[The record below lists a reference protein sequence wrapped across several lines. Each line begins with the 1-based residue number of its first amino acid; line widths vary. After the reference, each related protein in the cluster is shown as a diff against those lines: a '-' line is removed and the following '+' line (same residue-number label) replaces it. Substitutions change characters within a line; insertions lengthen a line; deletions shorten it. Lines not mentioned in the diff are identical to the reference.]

1 MGIAERF
8 YDAFSVADHHTM
20 GLMYAPTATF
30 SDPVFPML
38 SGPEAALMWEMLL
51 TRSKDFSVSY
61 NVREDDSRA
70 EVVWVARYR
79 FGRKSRQVE
88 NRVRTEMTFQAGRI
102 VRQVDRFNFWLWS
115 RQALGL
121 PGWLLGWTPVVQKKV
136 QTDAQQQ
143 LILFAERKFGRN
155 RMPAAR

>member
-8 YDAFSVADHHTM
+8 YDAFSVADHHSM

-38 SGPEAALMWEMLL
+38 SGPEAGLMWEMLL

-61 NVREDDSRA
+61 NVREDESHA

-79 FGRKSRQVE
+79 FGPKSRPVE

-102 VRQVDRFNFWLWS
+102 VRQVDRFNFWNWS
-115 RQALGL
+115 RQALGA
-121 PGWLLGWTPVVQKKV
+121 PGLLMGWTPLVQKKV
-136 QTDAQQQ
+136 QRDAQQQ
-143 LILFAERKFGRN
+143 LVLYAERKFGRN

>member
-1 MGIAERF
+1 MGLAERF
-8 YDAFSVADHHTM
+8 YDALSVADHHTM

-51 TRSKDFSVSY
+51 TRSRDFSVSY

-70 EVVWVARYR
+70 EIVWVARHR
-79 FGRKSRQVE
+79 FGRNSRPVE

-102 VRQVDRFNFWLWS
+102 VRQVDRFGFWAWS

-121 PGWLLGWTPVVQKKV
+121 PGWLLGWTPLLQHKV
-136 QTDAQQQ
+136 QADAQQQ
-143 LILFAERKFGRN
+143 LILFAESKFGRN
-155 RMPAAR
+155 GMPAAR

>member
-8 YDAFSVADHHTM
+8 YDAVSVADHHTM

-38 SGPEAALMWEMLL
+38 SGPEAGLMWEMLL

-102 VRQVDRFNFWLWS
+102 VRQVDRFSFWTWS
-115 RQALGL
+115 RQALGA
-121 PGWLLGWTPVVQKKV
+121 PGLLLGWTPLIQKKV
-136 QTDAQQQ
+136 QAEAQQQ

>member
-38 SGPEAALMWEMLL
+38 SGPEAGLMWEMLL

-102 VRQVDRFNFWLWS
+102 VRQVDRFSFWTWS
-115 RQALGL
+115 RQALGA
-121 PGWLLGWTPVVQKKV
+121 PGLLLGWTPLIQKKV
-136 QTDAQQQ
+136 QAEAQQQ

>member
-8 YDAFSVADHHTM
+8 YDAFSVADYHTM

-51 TRSKDFSVSY
+51 TRIKDLSVSY
-61 NVREDDSRA
+61 TLREDDSRA
-70 EVVWVARYR
+70 EIVWVARYC
-79 FGRKSRQVE
+79 FGRKSRPVE

-102 VRQVDRFNFWLWS
+102 VQQIDRFNFWSWS

-121 PGWLLGWTPVVQKKV
+121 PGWLLGWTPIIQKKV
-136 QTDAQQQ
+136 QADAQRQ
-143 LILFAERKFGRN
+143 LILFAESKFGHN